1 MGQAVFQN
9 VFLNGSSG
17 KTRIL
22 VTHTLHFL
30 SQVNYIYTV
39 VGGRIA
45 ERGTYEELSKNSG
58 EFSRFIAKFGSQ
70 TEAEG
75 KDEKDRDID
84 QTVDSDPD
92 SAKKRGGKK
101 ATSGPAL
108 MQAEERNTGAIAWSV
123 YREYL
128 SAGRSNVV
136 LPLLLFS
143 LALIQATTVVSSY
156 WYADES
162 FDF

>member
-75 KDEKDRDID
+75 KDEKDRDLD
-84 QTVDSDPD
+84 QTADSGP
-92 SAKKRGGKK
+92 SSEKKRGGKK
-101 ATSGPAL
+101 ATLGPAL
-108 MQAEERNTGAIAWSV
+108 MQTEERNTGAIAWSV

-143 LALIQATTVVSSY
+143 LALIQATTVMSSY